1 MNVNLRKIDGPW
13 VHGWVLDKH
22 TLKSTYLGDDAYGH
36 PQYET
41 VRTEVGQATY
51 LLKYK
56 QDWAQAGLLAQTLA
70 ENICPM
76 LQSIGFI
83 VPMPASKVRP
93 RQPVNEVAVALGKI
107 LNIPVFEQ
115 LLVKAPTGQSLKDL
129 GSKSE
134 KVAAIGNSLSINDQ
148 ISNQGKWN
156 VLLIDDLFDTGAS
169 MEAACNTMR
178 NYPKAGN
185 IYVAA
190 LTWK

>member
-13 VHGWVLDKH
+13 EHGWVLDKH

-41 VRTEVGQATY
+41 LRTEVGQATY

-56 QDWAQAGLLAQTLA
+56 QDWAQAGVLAQTLA
-70 ENICPM
+70 ENVCPKFE
-76 LQSIGFI
+76 SIGFI
-83 VPMPASKVRP
+83 VPMPASNVRS

-107 LNIPVFEQ
+107 LNIPVFEK
-115 LLVKAPTGQSLKDL
+115 LLVKVPTGQSLKNLD
-129 GSKSE
+129 SKSE
-134 KVAAIGNSLSINDQ
+134 KAAAIGNSLSINDQ

-169 MEAACNTMR
+169 MEAACSTMR
-178 NYPKAGN
+178 SYPKVGN